1 MKFHEKYT
9 DPVYIES
16 DGQHSVVQASDK
28 GSPCK
33 WKGINS
39 KKKRVIKY
47 RVDGGMITSKAES
60 KCDCA
65 VHVEGDDIYL
75 IELKGSNYNHAL
87 EQIDSTLDKLIIAPN
102 VETSSVNGRI
112 VLTKGRVPGIKY
124 SKEPSLIKKLKGLN
138 GSLQSK
144 TRIFEEEI

>member
-1 MKFHEKYT
+1 M
-9 DPVYIES
+9 
-16 DGQHSVVQASDK
+16 
-28 GSPCK
+28 
-33 WKGINS
+33 
-39 KKKRVIKY
+39 
-47 RVDGGMITSKAES
+47 
-60 KCDCA
+60 
-65 VHVEGDDIYL
+65 HVEVDDIYL

-102 VETSSVNGRI
+102 LETSSVNGRI

-124 SKEPSLIKKLKGLN
+124 SKETSLVKKLKGLN